1 MISSVPHANE
11 YATAAPHSSSAL
23 SHTTPR
29 FLVPTRRSHLTPR
42 SASAA
47 GSATG
52 LRARREP
59 EDRAEGAAAGPAARA
74 DPAARGLAPSHLASH
89 SSVLCAE
96 AATDAST
103 GNTWAD
109 LTELWDR
116 ELVDR
121 SATYL
126 DKGRKCFHRCHQKAL
141 ATPCNFAPTQLTR
154 MTPALRTF

>member
-1 MISSVPHANE
+1 MISSVSHAKR
-11 YATAAPHSSSAL
+11 YATVAAHSSSAL
-23 SHTTPR
+23 GQTTPK
-29 FLVPTRRSHLTPR
+29 FIVPTRRSHLTPR
-42 SASAA
+42 SASAD

-52 LRARREP
+52 LSARREP

-74 DPAARGLAPSHLASH
+74 DPAARGLAPSRLASH

-96 AATDAST
+96 AATEAST

-126 DKGRKCFHRCHQKAL
+126 GKGRERFQRCY
-141 ATPCNFAPTQLTR
+141 
-154 MTPALRTF
+154 